1 MNFASFYP
9 EMVLLVG
16 ACIILLLSV
25 FKFPLRKYMLGLLA
39 ILTVVVSFIVMQTV
53 PGIREPAGN
62 LFVQNDFSNFARGLL
77 LVISVPI
84 LLSSLD
90 MFNDASKRQ
99 GEFVFLMLISVTG
112 LMLLV
117 QSSHM
122 LSLYLGIEL
131 SSIPLYMLAGLKS
144 HDPKSKEAVVKY
156 FLLGAFASAMT
167 IYGISLIYTT
177 AGTFSFVELFNSIK
191 GTPLEMV
198 GFIFVLAGLSFKIAA
213 VPFHFW
219 APDVYEGSPPIS
231 TAFISVAPKIGA
243 LIVLSRFISMGIN
256 PVASDNFTNL
266 VKWSIAAIS
275 ALSMTYGNLTAIW
288 QTEVKRIMAYS
299 SIAQIG
305 YMLIGIVVI
314 AFSPE
319 AAIRSEGARGILM
332 YVTAYALMNIAVFS
346 VIKVVKIRR
355 GGTTLNHFKGLS
367 KTDPGLALAMTVSLV
382 SLLGIPFA
390 AGFFGKL
397 LIFTAGVSAGLYW
410 LVVLAVINSAIS
422 AFYYFGIVKN
432 MYLEAPDQEHL
443 ETETKPGFS
452 FAYLVAVV
460 CSVLTLVIGLLP
472 WIYQLIAKASESL

>member
-1 MNFASFYP
+1 
-9 EMVLLVG
+9 
-16 ACIILLLSV
+16 
-25 FKFPLRKYMLGLLA
+25 MLFR
-39 ILTVVVSFIVMQTV
+39 S
-53 PGIREPAGN
+53 
-62 LFVQNDFSNFARGLL
+62 
-77 LVISVPI
+77 
-84 LLSSLD
+84 
-90 MFNDASKRQ
+90 
-99 GEFVFLMLISVTG
+99 
-112 LMLLV
+112 
-117 QSSHM
+117 
-122 LSLYLGIEL
+122 
-131 SSIPLYMLAGLKS
+131 
-144 HDPKSKEAVVKY
+144 
-156 FLLGAFASAMT
+156 
-167 IYGISLIYTT
+167 YGISLIYTT
-177 AGTFSFVELFNSIK
+177 AGTFSFVELFNNIK
-191 GTPLEMV
+191 GTPLEMA

-256 PVASDNFTNL
+256 PAASDNFANL

-319 AAIRSEGARGILM
+319 AVIRSEGARGILM

-346 VIKVVKIRR
+346 VIKVVEARR

-432 MYLEAPDQEHL
+432 MYFEAPDQECL
-443 ETETKPGFS
+443 RTETKPGFS

-460 CSVLTLVIGLLP
+460 CSALTLVIGLLP

>member
-25 FKFPLRKYMLGLLA
+25 FKFALRKYVLGLLA
-39 ILTVVVSFIVMQTV
+39 ILTVVISFIVMQAV

-84 LLSSLD
+84 LISSLD

-144 HDPKSKEAVVKY
+144 HNPKSKEAVVKY

-177 AGTFSFVELFNSIK
+177 AGTFSFVELFNNIK
-191 GTPLEMV
+191 GTPLEMA

-256 PVASDNFTNL
+256 PAASDNFANL
-266 VKWSIAAIS
+266 VKRSIAAIS

-288 QTEVKRIMAYS
+288 QTEVKRI
-299 SIAQIG
+299 
-305 YMLIGIVVI
+305 
-314 AFSPE
+314 
-319 AAIRSEGARGILM
+319 
-332 YVTAYALMNIAVFS
+332 
-346 VIKVVKIRR
+346 
-355 GGTTLNHFKGLS
+355 
-367 KTDPGLALAMTVSLV
+367 
-382 SLLGIPFA
+382 
-390 AGFFGKL
+390 
-397 LIFTAGVSAGLYW
+397 
-410 LVVLAVINSAIS
+410 
-422 AFYYFGIVKN
+422 
-432 MYLEAPDQEHL
+432 
-443 ETETKPGFS
+443 
-452 FAYLVAVV
+452 
-460 CSVLTLVIGLLP
+460 
-472 WIYQLIAKASESL
+472 

>member
-39 ILTVVVSFIVMQTV
+39 ILTVVISFIVMQTV

-84 LLSSLD
+84 LVSSLD

-112 LMLLV
+112 LMFLV

-131 SSIPLYMLAGLKS
+131 SSIPLYMLSGLKS

-256 PVASDNFTNL
+256 PAASENFANL
-266 VKWSIAAIS
+266 VKWSIATIS

-319 AAIRSEGARGILM
+319 AVIRSEGARGILM

-346 VIKVVKIRR
+346 VIKVVEARR

-432 MYLEAPDQEHL
+432 MYLETPDQEYL

>member
-1 MNFASFYP
+1 MNLASFYP
-9 EMVLLVG
+9 EMVLLAG
-16 ACIILLLSV
+16 ASTILLLSV
-25 FKFPLRKYMLGLLA
+25 FRFPLRKYVLGLLA
-39 ILTVVVSFIVMQTV
+39 ILAVAISFVVMQTV
-53 PGIREPAGN
+53 PGVREPAGN

-131 SSIPLYMLAGLKS
+131 ASIPLYMMAGLKL
-144 HDPKSKEAVVKY
+144 HDPTSKEAVVKY

-177 AGTFSFVELFNSIK
+177 AGTFSFVELFNNIK

-198 GFIFVLAGLSFKIAA
+198 GFIFVLAGLSFKVAA

-219 APDVYEGSPPIS
+219 APDVYEGSPPVS

-243 LIVLSRFISMGIN
+243 LIVLSRFVSMGIN
-256 PVASDNFTNL
+256 PASSSDFINL
-266 VKWSIAAIS
+266 VKWSVAGIS
-275 ALSMTYGNLTAIW
+275 ALSMTYGNLAAIW

-305 YMLIGIVVI
+305 YMLIGIAVM
-314 AFSPE
+314 AFSSD

-346 VIKVVKIRR
+346 IIKVVKIRR

-367 KTDPGLALAMTVSLV
+367 KTDPGLALAMTISLV

-397 LIFTAGVSAGLYW
+397 LVFTAGVSAGLYW
-410 LVVLAVINSAIS
+410 LVILAIINSAIS
-422 AFYYFGIVKN
+422 AFYYFGIAKN
-432 MYLEAPDQEHL
+432 MYLEAPDQEYL
-443 ETETKPGFS
+443 EAKPAFS

-460 CSVLTLVIGLLP
+460 CSVSTLVIGLLP